1 MRVCARVCCF
11 LVVAKIIP
19 NWYFVLFFQS
29 RYSPHP
35 AFILQAVTMP
45 TGVIIIIA
53 TMRNVKNKSK
63 PKKNLIF
70 KQNKNRMESRYY
82 AGLATS
88 TLSYW
93 LKVFI

>member
-1 MRVCARVCCF
+1 
-11 LVVAKIIP
+11 
-19 NWYFVLFFQS
+19 
-29 RYSPHP
+29 
-35 AFILQAVTMP
+35 MP

-70 KQNKNRMESRYY
+70 KQNKNKNRMESRYY